1 MGEIKEVSNALDGG
15 LWCSKVIFED
25 FFVLKECTKCLKMI
39 LIDVVFRI
47 RRIILLNVFIYFI
60 NELKRHLWIWWKVS
74 MIITVTCFQ
83 MFKLVDFFICSW
95 SNLFCK
101 VPQHQRIN
109 SRYFL
114 LILDDFR
121 QKVSGLIG
129 KISKRRRKINL
140 ILNWNIVHFI
150 YLNNLIG

>member
-1 MGEIKEVSNALDGG
+1 MSNAFDGG
-15 LWCSKVIFED
+15 FWGSKVIFED
-25 FFVLKECTKCLKMI
+25 FFVLKECAKCLKMI
-39 LIDVVFRI
+39 LIDVAFRI
-47 RRIILLNVFIYFI
+47 CRIKLLNVFIYFI

-83 MFKLVDFFICSW
+83 MFKLVHFFICSW
-95 SNLFCK
+95 RNLFCK
-101 VPQHQRIN
+101 VTQHQRIN
-109 SRYFL
+109 SRCFL

-121 QKVSGLIG
+121 QKVSWLIR

-150 YLNNLIG
+150 YLNNLIC